1 MPKLIPT
8 IRKTLPSMTKTQQA
22 ISKFIIENP
31 EKVVKMSITQ
41 LADACGAKSE
51 ATIVRYYRQLGL
63 TGYNDLKVTLAA
75 ELAENSYYRTYEDI
89 TGQDSLDTL
98 KQKIFN
104 GAIRVL
110 DANLSLLDAAPLE
123 SALTLLE
130 NAHRVFFLG
139 FAISAAMADLACF
152 KFSKLLPNC
161 RSICDPHVTATVL
174 SLPRPGDVVFAISH
188 SGESKDL
195 IIPVEKIR
203 PVVKV
208 IALTGSA
215 DSPLAKVADVL
226 ITNVSDEMTYRTDA
240 AMTRIVQMAIIETL
254 YIGMCIRMGDPAL
267 EALQTAYKATSYLK
281 Y

>member
-1 MPKLIPT
+1 MPKLIPA
-8 IRKTLPSMTKTQQA
+8 IRQNLPGMTKTQQV
-22 ISKFIIENP
+22 IGRFLTENP
-31 EKVVKMSITQ
+31 EKAVKMSITQ

-51 ATIVRYYRQLGL
+51 ATIVRFYRQMGLGS
-63 TGYNDLKVTLAA
+63 YNDLKVTLAA

-110 DANLSLLDAAPLE
+110 DANLSLLDAHTLE
-123 SALTLLE
+123 AALTLL
-130 NAHRVFFLG
+130 AQSKRVFFLG
-139 FAISAAMADLACF
+139 FAISAAMADMACF

-174 SLPRPGDVVFAISH
+174 ALPRPGDVVFAISH

-195 IIPVEKIR
+195 VIPVEK
-203 PVVKV
+203 VKPTV
-208 IALTGSA
+208 KLIALTGSA
-215 DSPLAKVADVL
+215 ASPLAKAADVV
-226 ITNVSDEMTYRTDA
+226 IANVSDEMTYRTDA
-240 AMTRIVQMAIIETL
+240 AMTRMVQMAIIETL

-267 EALQTAYKATSYLK
+267 DALQTAYKATSYLK
-281 Y
+281 F